1 MTLIENKKAG
11 LKYEFLEEFSAG
23 IELLGLETKS
33 LRARNGS
40 LESARVLVRG
50 GEAYLVGAT
59 IPPVQIQ
66 NAPEEYDPARVR
78 RLLLS
83 RKEILVLDEAEAKKG
98 LTIVPISV
106 YTKGRFIKLRLAIG
120 RGKVKTDKREA
131 IKEREAKIE
140 IGRALRGKD
149 R

>member
-40 LESARVLVRG
+40 LEGARVLVRG

-83 RKEILVLDEAEAKKG
+83 RKEILQLDEAEAKKG